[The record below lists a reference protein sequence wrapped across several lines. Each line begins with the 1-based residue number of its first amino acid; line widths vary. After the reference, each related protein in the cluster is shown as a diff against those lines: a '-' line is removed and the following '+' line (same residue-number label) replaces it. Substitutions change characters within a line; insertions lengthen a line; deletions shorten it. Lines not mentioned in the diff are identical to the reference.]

1 MQVASHPQQ
10 HRWLAEAA
18 HSASASCW
26 DHHHQLVGCQM
37 VGHLHWQSNLASEP
51 IPAVAS
57 VAIPD
62 NSDKHSYRTG
72 GDHSQEDDQT
82 ASQEFTGGRVKRAGF
97 ACSQPPPPTSGSLAA
112 LWPGL
117 CRSLCR
123 PLPSHQPPSQQ
134 SPVACKFRSASSG
147 SEKPWPSMPSQLWF
161 GSPKKKTN
169 LAREPDGPIAAS
181 RPRPRCDWMHH
192 LKAEGSPR
200 HVSSP
205 LIRGCQGAP
214 SRLRVSIGLVGG
226 LLAHRPAPVCCSG
239 HHRFAAPPD
248 LVES

>member
-1 MQVASHPQQ
+1 MRPVALQRLAYFGDRFACPLFAHCHCVAGECFAGYVCPSHRLGASQPAVALPRSCIGCQRPSRYADRTMQVASHPQQ
-10 HRWLAEAA
+10 PRWLAEAA

-26 DHHHQLVGCQM
+26 DHQLVGCQM

-51 IPAVAS
+51 IPAVAY

-72 GDHSQEDDQT
+72 GTIHKGTIRRPHRNSQ
-82 ASQEFTGGRVKRAGF
+82 GRVKRAGF

-112 LWPGL
+112 IWPGL

-161 GSPKKKTN
+161 GSSKKK
-169 LAREPDGPIAAS
+169 R
-181 RPRPRCDWMHH
+181 M
-192 LKAEGSPR
+192 
-200 HVSSP
+200 
-205 LIRGCQGAP
+205 
-214 SRLRVSIGLVGG
+214 
-226 LLAHRPAPVCCSG
+226 
-239 HHRFAAPPD
+239 
-248 LVES
+248 